1 MALRAPPHRHAA
13 GGRRAR
19 PRRSAPRTAARASRV
34 PSAISRGD
42 GDRDRGERF
51 VEAAPKEANAKASR
65 RDEKNTALSRA
76 VLKTALALAACAAPH
91 VVPLA
96 ASTGVSRAGVSV
108 CRHFAASAA
117 ERTAT
122 GEGAPVETRPADEN
136 ATETETGAEGEE
148 TETKRNPDAGVD
160 YPFVSSRDVSSRELS
175 FRNWLADVRAE
186 CAREKE
192 TLLKQF
198 DARIAGLRLEKEQ
211 TRHDTALFKKIER
224 DVSEIRELTV
234 SVLGPRAPPSGA
246 HRRIGG
252 PSPYAS
258 PAAYDQYDG

>member
-1 MALRAPPHRHAA
+1 M
-13 GGRRAR
+13 
-19 PRRSAPRTAARASRV
+19 AARA
-34 PSAISRGD
+34 
-42 GDRDRGERF
+42 E
-51 VEAAPKEANAKASR
+51 
-65 RDEKNTALSRA
+65 RDEMQSRHDRERRA
-76 VLKTALALAACAAPH
+76 ARVKTKEVEERAA
-91 VVPLA
+91 
-96 ASTGVSRAGVSV
+96 
-108 CRHFAASAA
+108 AA
-117 ERTAT
+117 E
-122 GEGAPVETRPADEN
+122 
-136 ATETETGAEGEE
+136 AE
-148 TETKRNPDAGVD
+148 RDA
-160 YPFVSSRDVSSRELS
+160 
-175 FRNWLADVRAE
+175 VRAE